1 MFAPSD
7 ERLVKQALLNKENA
21 WLQLISRYE
30 RLVYNY
36 ALRMLGNRDDALD
49 LMQDVF
55 LSVFRNLA
63 TWRGECSFKNWL
75 MTIAHHRCIEHYRR
89 RKSTTDDSAIDDY
102 TSDDEWHSPEEV
114 YAGQQR
120 GQQLFRA
127 MQKLPLEQRMVVE
140 LKFFQHLQLTDIA
153 SQLNVPLNTV
163 KSRLYGAVNKLQ
175 EWVEVV

>member
-7 ERLVKQALLNKENA
+7 ERLVKQALADNKKA

-36 ALRMLGNRDDALD
+36 ALRMVGNREDALD
-49 LMQDVF
+49 LMQEVF
-55 LSVFRNLA
+55 LSVFRHLA
-63 TWRGECSFKNWL
+63 SWRGESSFKTWL

-89 RKSTTDDSAIDDY
+89 RKLISSDSELTDHA
-102 TSDDEWHSPEEV
+102 SDDEWHNPEQV

-127 MQKLPLEQRMVVE
+127 MQKLSLEQRLVVE
-140 LKFFQHLQLTDIA
+140 LKFFQHMQLADIA
-153 SQLNVPLNTV
+153 QQLEIPLSTA
-163 KSRLYGAVNKLQ
+163 KSRLYGAVTKLQ

>member
-7 ERLVKQALLNKENA
+7 QRLVKQALINNKKA

-36 ALRMLGNRDDALD
+36 ALRMVGNREDALD

-63 TWRGECSFKNWL
+63 TWRGESSFKNWL
-75 MTIAHHRCIEHYRR
+75 MSIAHYRCIEHYRR
-89 RKSTTDDSAIDDY
+89 RKFATDDSEVADQA
-102 TSDDEWHSPEEV
+102 SDDDWHNPEQV

-120 GQQLFRA
+120 GMQLFRA
-127 MQKLPLEQRMVVE
+127 MQKLPLDQRLVVE
-140 LKFFQHLQLTDIA
+140 LKFFQHMHLADIA
-153 SQLNVPLNTV
+153 QQLEIPLSTV
-163 KSRLYGAVNKLQ
+163 KSRLYGAVSKLQ

>member
-7 ERLVKQALLNKENA
+7 ERLVKQALLNNEKA

-30 RLVYNY
+30 GLVYNY

-63 TWRGECSFKNWL
+63 TWRGECLFKNWL

-89 RKSTTDDSAIDDY
+89 RKPTTDDSAIADY
-102 TSDDEWHSPEEV
+102 ASDDEWHSPEQV

>member
-7 ERLVKQALLNKENA
+7 ERLVKQALINNKKA

-36 ALRMLGNRDDALD
+36 ALRMVGNREDALD

-63 TWRGECSFKNWL
+63 TWRGESSFKNWL
-75 MTIAHHRCIEHYRR
+75 MSIAHYRCIEHYRR
-89 RKSTTDDSAIDDY
+89 RKF
-102 TSDDEWHSPEEV
+102 TSDDTYVAEQVSEDDWHNPEQV

-127 MQKLPLEQRMVVE
+127 MQKLPLDQRLVVE
-140 LKFFQHLQLTDIA
+140 LKFFQHMQLADIA
-153 SQLNVPLNTV
+153 QQLEIPLSTV
-163 KSRLYGAVNKLQ
+163 KSRLYGAVSKLE